1 MSDLKQ
7 HVDEKMI
14 LHTARIGLWRVE
26 FDRNGVTRF
35 YADAMMDELLGIT
48 EPVTPEERQEFFA
61 ERIHPDDRE
70 LFQEYMSKLT
80 EVRTEI
86 VYRYIHP
93 FSGEM
98 MVRCGGC
105 RDMSVTDRISII
117 GTHQDISDML
127 RLEKNKIA
135 ERRLAEQNLI
145 LRKEQVSQEN
155 YYRDLLDVQ
164 NCGLLAYTLPGHK
177 VIHMNKE
184 ALRMYDVKDV
194 KEAQQ
199 KLGIILKG
207 VYYPEKETMEKLKD
221 LRNTDAVVDYEC
233 IINKDTEKECHAVAK
248 TKSIYLPSGERAVVT
263 TFLDVS
269 DMMML
274 RKALQQAQAG
284 SKAKSDFL
292 FAMSHDLRTPMNAI
306 IGYADLMES
315 HWGEET
321 ISKEY
326 LSKLKE
332 ASRFLLALIGNILE
346 VSRIESGKETLNE
359 TVWDVRK
366 LNGTL
371 DILMESE
378 ITRKCLNVTRN
389 IHVTHQNVLCDTMKL
404 REILMN
410 LMSNA
415 VKYTPAYG
423 SINVNIEELPAAEPN
438 RMILKMTVSDSGIG
452 INKEYIPHLF
462 EAFSRER
469 NSSESGIMGTGLG
482 LRIVKSFADLMNGTI
497 TVESIQGKGSCFT
510 VEIPLKLALAK
521 SMEQDNKQ
529 KTEISL
535 KGKRI
540 LLAEDNALNAEITST
555 ILSDAGVYVEIAE
568 NGKIAVEML
577 KAASAGYYDLI
588 IMDIQM
594 PVMNG
599 YQAARAIRTLP
610 DFRSQIP
617 IIAMTANAFEEDRR
631 AAFKAGMNGYAAKPI
646 EIEKL
651 MRIIAETLDKPDSSN
666 FIDMKNT
673 RNKG

>member
-1 MSDLKQ
+1 
-7 HVDEKMI
+7 
-14 LHTARIGLWRVE
+14 
-26 FDRNGVTRF
+26 
-35 YADAMMDELLGIT
+35 
-48 EPVTPEERQEFFA
+48 
-61 ERIHPDDRE
+61 
-70 LFQEYMSKLT
+70 
-80 EVRTEI
+80 
-86 VYRYIHP
+86 
-93 FSGEM
+93 
-98 MVRCGGC
+98 
-105 RDMSVTDRISII
+105 MSVTDSASVI

-127 RLEKNKIA
+127 RLEKTKIA

-184 ALRMYDVKDV
+184 AQRMYNVKDV

-221 LRNTDAVVDYEC
+221 LRNADAVVDYEC
-233 IINKDTEKECHAVAK
+233 IINKGTEKECHALAK
-248 TKSIYLPSGERAVVT
+248 TKSTYLPNGERAVVT

-306 IGYADLMES
+306 IGYADLMDS

-366 LNGTL
+366 LNETM
-371 DILMESE
+371 DVLMENE
-378 ITRKCLNVTRN
+378 ITRKCLNVTRHMN
-389 IHVTHQNVLCDTMKL
+389 IIHQNVLCDTMKL

-415 VKYTPAYG
+415 VKYTPANG
-423 SINVNIEELPAAEPN
+423 NINVNIEELPAPEPDH
-438 RMILKMTVSDSGIG
+438 MILRMTVSDSGIG
-452 INKEYIPHLF
+452 INKEYIPHLC

-497 TVESIQGKGSCFT
+497 SVESIQGKGSCFT
-510 VEIPLKLALAK
+510 VEIPLKLAVTESIK
-521 SMEQDNKQ
+521 QDRKQ
-529 KTEISL
+529 EPEISL

-540 LLAEDNALNAEITST
+540 LLTEDNALNAEITST
-555 ILSDAGVYVEIAE
+555 ILSDAGVHVEIAE
-568 NGKIAVEML
+568 NGQIAIEML
-577 KAASAGYYDLI
+577 KEAAAEYYDLI

-599 YQAARAIRTLP
+599 YQAARAIRALP
-610 DFRSQIP
+610 DSRSQIP

-651 MRIIAETLDKPDSSN
+651 MRVIAETLNKTDSNDFINPTNSKDKDQN
-666 FIDMKNT
+666 I
-673 RNKG
+673 